1 MLDEEEQRDS
11 REEGRSSLRVSVS
24 SASNTT
30 QWRKESVT
38 IIESQEPMEEDN
50 EVSMEIMEE
59 DQEVSMEDMKE
70 DKMQYGEQ
78 GVVRTMS

>member
-1 MLDEEEQRDS
+1 MMITITLKIFHNGLLLPDEEEQRDS

-24 SASNTT
+24 SAGNTT

-50 EVSMEIMEE
+50 EVSMEPKEE
-59 DQEVSMEDMKE
+59 
-70 DKMQYGEQ
+70 
-78 GVVRTMS
+78 

>member
-1 MLDEEEQRDS
+1 MLLLLDEEEQRDS

-24 SASNTT
+24 SAGNTT

-50 EVSMEIMEE
+50 EVSMEP
-59 DQEVSMEDMKE
+59 
-70 DKMQYGEQ
+70 
-78 GVVRTMS
+78 